1 VKLHVAG
8 NPSQSPIVV
17 QFEKIKDRHPEWSS
31 ANARCRVP
39 VHARFWREWADQR
52 VSRPEGPCVVTTK
65 LKLHL
70 YPKPLGLDINPKRFY
85 FGGGTNSFGN

>member
-1 VKLHVAG
+1 MGVIVQDLAATL
-8 NPSQSPIVV
+8 QSCLQKPVMV

-52 VSRPEGPCVVTTK
+52 VSRPEGPCVVTTR

-70 YPKPLGLDINPKRFY
+70 YPKAVQEALACSAQY
-85 FGGGTNSFGN
+85 EC